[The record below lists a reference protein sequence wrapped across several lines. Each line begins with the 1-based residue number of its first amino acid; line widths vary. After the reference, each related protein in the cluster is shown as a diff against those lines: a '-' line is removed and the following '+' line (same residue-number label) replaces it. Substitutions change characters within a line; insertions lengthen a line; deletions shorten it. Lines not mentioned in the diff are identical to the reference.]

1 MNCLLGRVKQV
12 KEGGTIF
19 FRESCFRQSGD
30 AKRSNN
36 PTHYRNPR
44 NYFAI
49 FDSAEVGESQ
59 ANLQACCCWRQP
71 CDKRSTLQTALVIT
85 FGCSS
90 SFNLLRVNYRR
101 SKRQTV
107 ALRTTS

>member
-1 MNCLLGRVKQV
+1 VNRHLCRVEQV

-49 FDSAEVGESQ
+49 FDSAEVGEPS
-59 ANLQACCCWRQP
+59 AG
-71 CDKRSTLQTALVIT
+71 V
-85 FGCSS
+85 
-90 SFNLLRVNYRR
+90 LLLHAAV
-101 SKRQTV
+101 
-107 ALRTTS
+107 

>member
-1 MNCLLGRVKQV
+1 MNCHSCCVEQV

-49 FDSAEVGESQ
+49 FDSAEVREPPAG
-59 ANLQACCCWRQP
+59 
-71 CDKRSTLQTALVIT
+71 
-85 FGCSS
+85 
-90 SFNLLRVNYRR
+90 LLLLDASV
-101 SKRQTV
+101 
-107 ALRTTS
+107 